1 MRQLQTF
8 LLTMK
13 KLILLFITFAN
24 VSLAQNIKL
33 EEHAFVPIEHKV
45 TLQPCLKPFYH
56 GVASGDPLT
65 DRVII
70 WTRVTPDS
78 AQITQT
84 LTVNWQI
91 ATDTAMFNVVNS
103 GVALTDSSK
112 DFTIKVDANGL
123 NAGTFYYYEFKIGNY
138 YSPRGRTRTAPSGN
152 IDSLRFALVSCAN
165 FEAGWFNVYNSLLQR
180 SDFDAVLSLGDYI
193 YEYETGGYSPNT
205 VVNRQWSPAT
215 EILSIADYRM
225 RYSSYR
231 LDDDLQRL
239 HQQFPF
245 IIVYDDHEL
254 ANDAWKNG
262 AGNHTTAT
270 EGLWSDRKLCA
281 QKAFFEWLP
290 IRKTGTT
297 DPYQIYRN
305 IKYGN
310 LVELMM
316 LDTRV
321 TGRDL
326 QAGTTG
332 TVVADTN
339 RRLIGEPQMT
349 WLKNKLDSTNCQWK
363 VLGQQVM
370 IAPVKLFGVAINGDQ
385 WDGYPAER
393 DRIYN
398 HVLGKGI
405 QNMVVVTGD
414 IHSSW
419 ACDLP
424 TSTYNSLTGAGSAGV
439 EFVTPSVT
447 SPGSSIPGG
456 ATALQISNS
465 HIKWVELSQHG
476 YIIMDVNKTKTQ
488 SDWFHIPTLDTKTS
502 SYVHVKSY
510 YVSTGQR
517 FLKTTSTATIPR
529 NSIYGIKA
537 PLCPRTATSTDI
549 KPFSFKPGILSVFPN
564 PSNALL
570 TIQLFNITKG
580 DVTFKVINA
589 EGKEVESTTLQNTS
603 DGINNYSLKTSGL
616 AAGVYFVRIETTSG
630 STTVKFVKQ

>member
-1 MRQLQTF
+1 
-8 LLTMK
+8 MK
-13 KLILLFITFAN
+13 KLVLLFIILMNATFAQ
-24 VSLAQNIKL
+24 VKFTLD
-33 EEHAFVPIEHKV
+33 EHEYTPINHKV
-45 TLQPCLKPFYH
+45 SLQPCLKPFYH
-56 GVASGDPLT
+56 GVASGDPLS

-78 AQITQT
+78 SQITQT
-84 LTVNWQI
+84 LSVSWQI
-91 ATDTAMFNVVNS
+91 ATDTAMMNVVNS
-103 GVALTDSSK
+103 GFAATDSSK
-112 DFTIKVDANGL
+112 DFTIKVDATGL
-123 NAGTFYYYEFKIGNY
+123 NPNTFYYYEFKLGNY
-138 YSPRGRTRTAPSGN
+138 YSPRGRTRTAPTGN

-180 SDFDAVLSLGDYI
+180 SDFDAVLCLGDYI

-205 VVNRQWSPAT
+205 VVNRQWAPAN

-225 RYSSYR
+225 RYSSYK

-254 ANDAWKNG
+254 ANDSWKNG
-262 AGNHTTAT
+262 AQNHQTA

-305 IKYGN
+305 LKYGN

-316 LDTRV
+316 LDTRI

-332 TVVADTN
+332 TVVTDTN
-339 RRLIGEPQMT
+339 RRLIGIPQMT
-349 WLKNKLDSTNCQWK
+349 WLKNKLDSSTCQWK

-370 IAPVKLFGVAINGDQ
+370 ISPVKLFGTAINGDQ

-424 TSTYNSLTGAGSAGV
+424 TSSYNSSTGAGSAGV

-456 ATALQISNS
+456 ATALMISNS
-465 HIKWVELSQHG
+465 HIKWVDLSQHG
-476 YIIMDVNKTKTQ
+476 YIIMDVNKTRTQ

-502 SYVHVKSY
+502 SYTHVKSY
-510 YVSTGQR
+510 YVSTSQR
-517 FLKTTSTATIPR
+517 FLKSTSVASTAR

-549 KPFSFKPGILSVFPN
+549 NESLVKPGILSVYPN
-564 PSNALL
+564 PSSELI
-570 TIQLFNITKG
+570 TVQFFNLVKG
-580 DVTFKVINA
+580 DITFRIVSI
-589 EGKEVESTTLQNTS
+589 EGKEIESTSLKNT
-603 DGINNYSLKTSGL
+603 DPGVNNYSIKTSAL
-616 AAGVYFVRIETTSG
+616 SAGIYFVKIETASG
-630 STTVKFVKQ
+630 NTAVKFIKQ